1 MQTNP
6 HAGWK
11 LRASNSQ
18 ILVLVLAFLL
28 ALVAVGRIVA
38 AQDSPESIPTPNWV
52 AAPSLPVRGPII
64 SSTPIPPGAMVP
76 RPGMIPP
83 PVHPIQITIDNYVF
97 SMRPGPCA
105 SRVRA
110 AIDADEDLF
119 TGDKA
124 CDSLIRQ
131 ARAIQRQKDAEDPAY
146 ARAMHATPVPTPDLS
161 GDDETTH

>member
-11 LRASNSQ
+11 PRASNSQ
-18 ILVLVLAFLL
+18 ILVLVLAFVL
-28 ALVAVGRIVA
+28 ALVGVGRIVA
-38 AQDSPESIPTPNWV
+38 ARDSPESTPTPNWV
-52 AAPSLPVRGPII
+52 TAPSLPVRGPII
-64 SSTPIPPGAMVP
+64 SSTPIRPGAMVP
-76 RPGMIPP
+76 TPGMISP

-110 AIDADEDLF
+110 AIDGDENLF

-131 ARAIQRQKDAEDPAY
+131 ARAIQRQKEAEDPAY
-146 ARAMHATPVPTPDLS
+146 ARALHAAPVPTRDPS
-161 GDDETTH
+161 IDDETH